1 MAHTGFTGLGRQ
13 RDFSCHKFGHELSGT
28 FDVAHGASLAAM
40 WSSWA
45 RFVYQDNP
53 ARFAQFAEKVWGVEG
68 GTVEEK
74 ARAGIRMTEEFFKSI
89 GMPICI
95 SQLVGRVATAEEIE
109 KMADLATANGSK
121 KVAVFHPLSKQDMMK
136 VYEMANY

>member
-1 MAHTGFTGLGRQ
+1 
-13 RDFSCHKFGHELSGT
+13 
-28 FDVAHGASLAAM
+28 M

-89 GMPICI
+89 CMPICI